1 MNTHLVL
8 AKNDDH
14 LKLIN
19 ALVPHYQHMRILS
32 RRIYEIREL
41 NIWLLQ
47 IVEALKFGNVDEISF
62 G

>member
-1 MNTHLVL
+1 ML